1 MPRVAT
7 ERVAR
12 GLQWTGAGL
21 LVAGVLV
28 VVGGIG
34 LTQTVDALVT
44 ASAIAVLA
52 FGLPGAAAFGLAFW
66 LDHVSE
72 ALENAR
78 TGASRP
84 AQQAAD
90 GRNPFREPWHVYAIA
105 VVAVLVAWGIRAA
118 LDVYIPNQVPFI
130 TFYLAVAVAGW
141 AGGFGPAAFATFLSL
156 LIASAFY
163 VTPDL
168 RSAEPDLGRF
178 VLLGLF
184 VLVCL
189 GIGAITAALHEALA
203 RARELAEETQRRSER
218 VAANDT
224 RLRALAQWAPVPLF
238 MTDAQQSCI
247 YCNQAWLA
255 LRGRTLTQEL
265 GHGWWDGVHPEDLSR
280 RRDAFAEVLQSR
292 APASIDYRLRCAGG
306 QFRSMRDIV
315 QVNSDARGE
324 VVGLIGACVAIPASG
339 GDVVDSRQDDE
350 ASNTRA

>member
-141 AGGFGPAAFATFLSL
+141 AGG
-156 LIASAFY
+156 
-163 VTPDL
+163 
-168 RSAEPDLGRF
+168 
-178 VLLGLF
+178 
-184 VLVCL
+184 
-189 GIGAITAALHEALA
+189 
-203 RARELAEETQRRSER
+203 
-218 VAANDT
+218 
-224 RLRALAQWAPVPLF
+224 
-238 MTDAQQSCI
+238 
-247 YCNQAWLA
+247 
-255 LRGRTLTQEL
+255 
-265 GHGWWDGVHPEDLSR
+265 
-280 RRDAFAEVLQSR
+280 
-292 APASIDYRLRCAGG
+292 
-306 QFRSMRDIV
+306 
-315 QVNSDARGE
+315 
-324 VVGLIGACVAIPASG
+324 
-339 GDVVDSRQDDE
+339 
-350 ASNTRA
+350 